1 MYEQIRG
8 DSLFTILYSAVTTMA
23 LLASCYLMLRRANA
37 IAPHITTPQRLRWW
51 TGVFFASIAVNHLW
65 YMPIFFLSS
74 SDDILTTDLVGA
86 LLDSLTIIPLAIVVL
101 LAMLQDRRRPL
112 WPVAVMVMPIA
123 VGNAWSVATRSYA
136 LLPILYVYFLLIGI
150 GLSIY
155 MVHALKQ
162 YGRWLRDNF
171 ADLEHKEVWQ
181 SFVVLAA
188 MLLTFGTY
196 ALTNEGSAYL
206 YALLAFSVVLIG
218 YLLWR
223 VETLS
228 DLSIQIQS
236 DTAIPVDDAAEEAL
250 TMENVEV
257 NNLPTSNRPTSP
269 LGLSKNIGPLLK
281 QHCEEAQLY
290 LQYDISLPQLATLIG
305 INRSYLSKHF
315 ASQGITYNGYIND
328 LRIQHFVNL
337 YHEAAASH
345 QSVTAQQLAYQS
357 GFRSYNT
364 FSIAFKKKMGMNA
377 TEWMRLTES

>member
-1 MYEQIRG
+1 MYEQIQE

-23 LLASCYLMLRRANA
+23 LLASFYLLLRRANA
-37 IAPHITTPQRLRWW
+37 IAPHITTPQRLRRW
-51 TGVFFASIAVNHLW
+51 TGVFFASIGVNHLW

-74 SDDILTTDLVGA
+74 SDDILMTDLVGA

-101 LAMLQDRRRPL
+101 FAMLQDRKRPL
-112 WPVAVMVMPIA
+112 WPVAVMVMPIV
-123 VGNAWSVATRSYA
+123 VGNAWSLATRSYV
-136 LLPILYVYFLLIGI
+136 LLPILYVYFLLMGI

-155 MVHALKQ
+155 MAHALRQ

-188 MLLTFGTY
+188 MLLMFGTY

-206 YALLAFSVVLIG
+206 YAMLVASTILIC

-228 DLSIQIQS
+228 DLSTQIQS
-236 DTAIPVDDAAEEAL
+236 D
-250 TMENVEV
+250 
-257 NNLPTSNRPTSP
+257 TSNRPTSP

-290 LQYDISLPQLATLIG
+290 LQYDISLTQLATLIG

-315 ASQGITYNGYIND
+315 ASQGITYNGYING